1 MAKGSWFSLVITRKK
16 LMLVGAVV
24 VAAILILAGITMYNV
39 IVRRVYGV
47 KPGVKV
53 AGHDVGGMLRAE
65 LYDTI
70 LKISTAAAVEA
81 RNASYDWQNDQISP
95 EQIGQVIDINATI
108 DQVMKASA
116 DSLLDLVTVPVLP
129 SITQANFTPYYRGPA
144 DQPLVSLMIN
154 VDWGNEVIPAM
165 LEVFKRYDVATTWFL
180 TGTWA
185 EKYPDLAAAIASA
198 GHEIGNHGGWHGMA
212 SQMTREEI
220 QDLILTGEDKI
231 MDITGQKP
239 MLFAPPAGDFN
250 KQTVAV
256 AAELGYKTIL
266 WTIDTVDWQ
275 RPAPTVIIDRVITR
289 IQNGALVLMHPT
301 EPTLQAL
308 PLIIEQLQKRG
319 YTVVPVSQNFNH

>member
-1 MAKGSWFSLVITRKK
+1 MAGRTWFALVVTRKK
-16 LMLVGAVV
+16 LMLAGVILAAVLLV
-24 VAAILILAGITMYNV
+24 FAGLILSDFV
-39 IVRRVYGV
+39 IRRLYGV
-47 KPGVKV
+47 KPGVKL
-53 AGHDVGGMLRAE
+53 AGYDVGGMLRGE

-70 LKISTAAAVEA
+70 LKLSAAATVEA
-81 RNASYDWQNDQISP
+81 RNASYDWQNGRVSP
-95 EQIGQVIDINATI
+95 EQVGQIVDINATI
-108 DQVMKASA
+108 DLVMKASA
-116 DSLLDLVTVPVLP
+116 NALLELVAVPVLP

-144 DQPLVSLMIN
+144 DQPFISLMIN

-165 LEVFKRYDVATTWFL
+165 LDVFRRYNVTTTWFL

-185 EKYPDLAAAIASA
+185 EKNPELAAAIAQD
-198 GHEIGNHGGWHGMA
+198 GHEIGNHGGWHGLP
-212 SQMTREEI
+212 SEMTPEQI
-220 QDLILTGEDKI
+220 QDLILTGEEKI

-250 KQTVAV
+250 QQTVAV

-275 RPAPTVIIDRVITR
+275 RPAPTVIIDRVVTR
-289 IQNGALVLMHPT
+289 AQNGAFVLMHPT

-319 YTVVPVSQNFNH
+319 YSVVPVSQILNQ

>member
-1 MAKGSWFSLVITRKK
+1 MAQGFWFSLVVTRRK
-16 LMLVGAVV
+16 LRLVGIAL
-24 VAAILILAGITMYNV
+24 AAILFLLLGMAVSNMII
-39 IVRRVYGV
+39 RRVYGV
-47 KPGVKV
+47 KPGVKL
-53 AGHDVGGMLRAE
+53 AGHDVGGMLRSE

-70 LKISTAAAVEA
+70 LKLSAAATVEA
-81 RNASYDWQNDQISP
+81 RNASYDWQNGLISP
-95 EQIGQVIDINATI
+95 EQVGQVIDINATI
-108 DQVMKASA
+108 DLVMKASA
-116 DSLLDLVTVPVLP
+116 DALLDLVAVPVLP

-154 VDWGNEVIPAM
+154 VDWGNEVIPEM
-165 LEVFKRYDVATTWFL
+165 LEVFRRYNVVTTWFL

-185 EKYPDLAAAIASA
+185 EKYPDLAAAIAMD
-198 GHEIGNHGGWHGMA
+198 GHEIGNHGGWHA
-212 SQMTREEI
+212 LPSEMTREQI

-250 KQTVAV
+250 RQTVAV
-256 AAELGYKTIL
+256 AAELGYRTIL

-275 RPAPTVIIDRVITR
+275 RPAPTVIIDRVVTR

-319 YTVVPVSQNFNH
+319 YSIVPVSQILNQ